1 MLSMI
6 SIFKNIC
13 VFLEYK
19 KDLIEEFIVYI
30 DFDLVEFVILFC

>member
-6 SIFKNIC
+6 SIFKNILC
-13 VFLEYK
+13 FLEYK
-19 KDLIEEFIVYI
+19 KDLIDEFIVYI

>member
-6 SIFKNIC
+6 GIFKNILC
-13 VFLEYK
+13 FLEYK
-19 KDLIEEFIVYI
+19 KDLIEEIIVYI